1 VGVVKVKVEHY
12 MSYPV
17 VTAAPRDNLARVR
30 NLMLRY
36 KVGHIVIAEEEKP
49 QGIISERDFVKL
61 LYNRKWLSKPLT
73 DILAQDIM
81 SKPVYAT
88 LPTRRVVY
96 VAKKML
102 EKNVGSI
109 VVVKDSASMKVA
121 GIVTKTDLARAYAE
135 NFEGV
140 LKAGSY
146 CEKSVLLA
154 SPAHSVYYI
163 MEGVIEGKP
172 VVVVDGGKVVGIVS
186 KKTVAFLS
194 IPAQTVKKPLK
205 LRGVAPRGVEASVKV
220 YPAVMVSEIMNT
232 NIVAVEPNEDLASV
246 AHIIVRSNLDAVPV
260 VDEKENLVGIVT
272 KNTIARALVE
282 AGSRRIT

>member
-1 VGVVKVKVEHY
+1 MKVKVEHY

-172 VVVVDGGKVVGIVS
+172 VVVVDSGKVVGIVS

>member
-109 VVVKDSASMKVA
+109 VVVKDSASMKIA

-232 NIVAVEPNEDLASV
+232 NIVAVEPSEDLASV

-260 VDEKENLVGIVT
+260 VDERENLVGIVT
-272 KNTIARALVE
+272 KTTIARALVE

>member
-1 VGVVKVKVEHY
+1 MKVKVEHY

-17 VTAAPRDNLARVR
+17 VTAAPRDSLARVR

-88 LPTRRVVY
+88 LPTRRIVY

-109 VVVKDSASMKVA
+109 VVVKDSASLKIA

-146 CEKSVLLA
+146 CEKNVLLA

-172 VVVVDGGKVVGIVS
+172 VVVVDGGRVVGIVG
-186 KKTVAFLS
+186 KKAVAFLS
-194 IPAQTVKKPLK
+194 IPVQTVKKPLK

-220 YPAVMVSEIMNT
+220 YPAVMVSEIMNP
-232 NIVAVEPNEDLASV
+232 NIVAVEPDEDLASV

-272 KNTIARALVE
+272 KTTIARALIE
-282 AGSRRIT
+282 AGSRRST

>member
-1 VGVVKVKVEHY
+1 MKIKVEHY

-172 VVVVDGGKVVGIVS
+172 VVVVDSGKVVGIVS

>member
-1 VGVVKVKVEHY
+1 VGVVKIKVEHY

-172 VVVVDGGKVVGIVS
+172 VVVVDSGKVVGIVS

>member
-1 VGVVKVKVEHY
+1 VKVKVEHY

-172 VVVVDGGKVVGIVS
+172 VVVVDSGKVVGIVS

>member
-1 VGVVKVKVEHY
+1 VKVKVEHY

-109 VVVKDSASMKVA
+109 VVVKDSASMKIA

-232 NIVAVEPNEDLASV
+232 NIVAVEPSEDLASV

-260 VDEKENLVGIVT
+260 VDERENLVGIVT
-272 KNTIARALVE
+272 KTTIARALVE

>member
-1 VGVVKVKVEHY
+1 MKVKVEHY

>member
-1 VGVVKVKVEHY
+1 VKVKVEHY

-17 VTAAPRDNLARVR
+17 ITAAPEDNLARVR

-96 VAKKML
+96 IARKML
-102 EKNVGSI
+102 ERKVGSM
-109 VVVKDSASMKVA
+109 VVVKDSASMKIA
-121 GIVTKTDLARAYAE
+121 GIITKTDLARAYAE

-140 LKAGSY
+140 FKAGSY
-146 CEKSVLLA
+146 CEKDVLLA

-163 MEGVIEGKP
+163 MEGIIEGKP
-172 VVVVDGGKVVGIVS
+172 VVVVDGGRVVGIVS

-194 IPAQTVKKPLK
+194 TPMQTVRKTLK
-205 LRGVAPRGVEASVKV
+205 LRGIAPRGIEASVKV

-232 NIVAVEPNEDLASV
+232 NIVAVEPEEDLASV

-260 VDEKENLVGIVT
+260 VDERENFVGIVT
-272 KNTIARALVE
+272 KTTIAKALVE
-282 AGSRRIT
+282 AGSRKAT

>member
-1 VGVVKVKVEHY
+1 MKVKVEHY

-109 VVVKDSASMKVA
+109 VVVKDSASMKIA

-232 NIVAVEPNEDLASV
+232 NIVAVEPSEDLASV

-260 VDEKENLVGIVT
+260 VDERENLVGIVT
-272 KNTIARALVE
+272 KTTIARALVE